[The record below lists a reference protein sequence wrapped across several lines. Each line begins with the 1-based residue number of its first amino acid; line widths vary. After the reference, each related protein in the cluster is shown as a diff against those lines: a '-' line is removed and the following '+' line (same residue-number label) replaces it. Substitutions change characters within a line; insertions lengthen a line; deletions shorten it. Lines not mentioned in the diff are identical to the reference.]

1 MIKLCQLFEDEP
13 LKMIFAEKVINKKEL
28 LKMSAFINGNIITLD
43 QNKLCEAFYVHDGVF
58 KAVGTNEEILRLVE
72 PHDTIVDL
80 KGNTVV
86 PGFND
91 AHMHFLNYAAQKNN
105 VNILNVSSID
115 TLINIT
121 KEYIKARD
129 IPEGQWII
137 SRGWNHN
144 LFSEKRLPTRY
155 DLDKISMTHPIYFA
169 RICGHIGVLNS
180 KALELLNVNPNTKN
194 PQGGVID
201 SENGIP
207 TGILRENAL
216 NLVSNYLPPMSKQKI
231 KTLLKS
237 SFIDALKVGI
247 TTIQTED
254 LTHCGSLKN
263 LLEAY
268 KELEAEQSLPLRFIL
283 QLNLP
288 NEESLSQAVTLNLK
302 SNIGSNMLKI
312 GPVKLFQDGS
322 LGGRTAAM
330 KEKYC
335 DADTTGV
342 LIYKQASLDNI
353 TKLAHNASFQI
364 TIHAIGDN
372 AAETV
377 LNSYEKIITSSENK
391 DLRLTIVHCQFTND
405 ELLRRFKKLNVVANV
420 QPSFVMTD
428 YPIVE
433 KAVGKVRS
441 DKSYAWKD
449 MLNLNIP
456 ISFSSDAPIES
467 FNPIAGIYA
476 AVTRKDL
483 LGNPNV
489 GFNSTQNLTVIE
501 ALKAYT
507 LGSAFMSFEED
518 IKGSISKG
526 KLADF
531 VVLSEDILHTEKHNI
546 KNIKVLETYVG
557 GIKMFRDS

>member
-1 MIKLCQLFEDEP
+1 
-13 LKMIFAEKVINKKEL
+13 
-28 LKMSAFINGNIITLD
+28 MSAFINGNIITLD
-43 QNKLCEAFYVHDGVF
+43 NHNICQAFYVDHGIF
-58 KAVGTNEEILRLVE
+58 KAVGTTEEILNLSR
-72 PHDTIVDL
+72 PYDTKVDL
-80 KGNTVV
+80 SGRTVI

-105 VNILNVSSID
+105 VNLLNVPSIDKLISITKKYIKTSNILN
-115 TLINIT
+115 
-121 KEYIKARD
+121 
-129 IPEGQWII
+129 GGWII

-155 DLDKISMTHPIYFA
+155 DLDKISNKHPIYFA

-180 KALELLNVNPNTKN
+180 KALELLNINPYTEN
-194 PQGGVID
+194 PEGGIID
-201 SENGIP
+201 KENGIP

-216 NLVSNYLPPMSKQKI
+216 NLVSCTFPKMPKEEI

-237 SFIDALKVGI
+237 AFMDALKVGI

-254 LTHCGSLKN
+254 LTHCGSLEN

-268 KELEAEQSLPLRFIL
+268 RELEVEESLPIRFIL

-288 NEESLSQAVTLNLK
+288 NEKSVLEAINLSLK
-302 SNIGSNMLKI
+302 SNIGSNLLKI

-330 KEKYC
+330 KEEYC
-335 DADTTGV
+335 DIDTKGV
-342 LIYKQASLDNI
+342 LIYNQDSLDKI
-353 TKLAHNASFQI
+353 TKLAHNAGFQL

-372 AAETV
+372 ACETV
-377 LNSYEKIITSSENK
+377 LNSYEKIVTSSGNK

-405 ELLRRFKKLNVVANV
+405 ELLSKFKELNIVANV
-420 QPSFVMTD
+420 QPSFVMND

-433 KAVGKVRS
+433 KAVGKTRA

-467 FNPIAGIYA
+467 FNPIEGIYA

-483 LGNPNV
+483 LGFPKG
-489 GFNSTQNLTVIE
+489 GFNPVQNLTTLE

-507 LGSAFMSFEED
+507 LGPASMSFEED
-518 IKGSISKG
+518 IKGSISIG

-531 VVLSEDILHTEKHNI
+531 VVLSEDILHTKNDNI
-546 KNIKVLETYVG
+546 KNITVLETYVG
-557 GIKMFRDS
+557 GIKKF